1 VQSSR
6 NSEWLVFSALIRNQ
20 NECMKQ
26 PTKLHLMQDA
36 IQCANPKFEIKI
48 HNSSAL

>member
-1 VQSSR
+1 MQDR
-6 NSEWLVFSALIRNQ
+6 QYRGYALFAVLHT
-20 NECMKQ
+20 K

>member
-1 VQSSR
+1 VYLLGMASGR
-6 NSEWLVFSALIRNQ
+6 RFFTPVGLVLHT
-20 NECMKQ
+20 K